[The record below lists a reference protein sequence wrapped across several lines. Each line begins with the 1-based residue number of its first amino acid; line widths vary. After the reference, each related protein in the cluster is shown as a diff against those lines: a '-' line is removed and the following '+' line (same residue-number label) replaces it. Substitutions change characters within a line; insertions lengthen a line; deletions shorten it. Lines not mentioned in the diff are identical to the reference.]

1 MAEYTWAFDKSF
13 LVFLGIAFLSMT
25 IATKIRSM
33 IPMPLIYGVM
43 FIIGFATGVLPKDM
57 LLSANMIAVGT
68 IAYNVLVVHSGTM
81 INFRMLRAKKKE
93 TLLSLIS
100 LAVLAV
106 VGTLVLIPLIGKNLA
121 LLAPGSIVGGG
132 ASCAIAS
139 RAVFAEHPELAV
151 FPWLI
156 FMLQGVFSVPIVT
169 WALKQESKELLDKFR
184 ARPAGAAPQGT
195 PGFGGPGAGTPGTG
209 APQSAGGKKLFCMRI
224 PDKYKTTPYYLG
236 SIMIATVLNNL
247 LQSTVL
253 ASVPI
258 NSYITAL
265 LFGIVLGAL
274 GFLDRAPLFK
284 SDSYGLLILG
294 LMGLMANTLANTP
307 WFAIVA
313 YIPALLIS
321 FVVGSVLLLLCAFIG
336 SKVLGISRYRAIA
349 LLMNSIMGYPVND
362 MLIEQ
367 AAAIGETEAEK
378 GYLKSE
384 VGPLL
389 GIGTSL
395 ISNGL
400 SVLVVGILTLFV

>member
-13 LVFLGIAFLSMT
+13 LVFLLIAFLSMT
-25 IATKIRSM
+25 IATKVRSL
-33 IPMPLIYGVM
+33 IPMPLIYGVI
-43 FIIGFATGVLPKDM
+43 FIVGFATGVLPKDM

-81 INFRMLRAKKKE
+81 IKFRTLKARKKE
-93 TLLSLIS
+93 TILSLVS
-100 LAVLAV
+100 LAVLATA
-106 VGTLVLIPLIGKNLA
+106 GTLVLIPLIGKNLA

-139 RAVFAEHPELAV
+139 RAVFEAHQELSA

-169 WALKQESKELLDKFR
+169 WALKHESRELLDKFR
-184 ARPAGAAPQGT
+184 ARPAGAAPQGA
-195 PGFGGPGAGTPGTG
+195 GFGGPGAGG
-209 APQSAGGKKLFCMRI
+209 PQAAGGKKPLCMRI

-253 ASVPI
+253 ANVPI

-294 LMGLMANTLANTP
+294 LMGLMANTMANTP

-321 FVVGSVLLLLCAFIG
+321 FVVSSVILLICAVIG
-336 SKVLGISRYRAIA
+336 AKVLGISRYRAIA
-349 LLMNSIMGYPVND
+349 LLMNCIMGFPVND
-362 MLIEQ
+362 MLISQ

-384 VGPLL
+384 VGSLL